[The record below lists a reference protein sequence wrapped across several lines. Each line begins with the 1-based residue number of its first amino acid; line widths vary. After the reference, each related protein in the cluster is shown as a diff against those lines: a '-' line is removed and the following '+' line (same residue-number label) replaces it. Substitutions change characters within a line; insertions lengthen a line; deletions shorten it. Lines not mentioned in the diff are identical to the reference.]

1 MAVGSWWLIDVSNAC
16 CLMIAIAVSNAVD
29 VVGVIDVAIVAIAV
43 VAAVVSV
50 VLVDITV
57 ID

>member
-1 MAVGSWWLIDVSNAC
+1 MVVGSWWLIDVSNAC
-16 CLMIAIAVSNAVD
+16 CLMIAIAVIDAV
-29 VVGVIDVAIVAIAV
+29 DVAIVAIAV